1 MRNIRTTKS
10 KIKKGLTLTA
20 IFIGAVFM
28 ASAYSLLSRTIT
40 IAGTANLYSSDR
52 YLWRQ
57 LKSTNPTGLNTSN
70 YDSKKSIFTGS
81 SPNNYISID
90 GIMARIVSV
99 ENDNTIKI
107 VLLDSSLIK
116 AFDELNN
123 RTQLSTYCT
132 DLTKGCNA
140 LIQKN
145 TYTNG
150 EIEGLV
156 ENNSSIYSYLNTIYN
171 SLSNEAKNLIVE
183 HTFYNGAINIESNT
197 TLTEILTQEAAD
209 SYIGYFGLPLLSD
222 FIYVTDSTLD
232 QPIQSKTLD
241 NNYLTNSTDSIKW
254 VANPVYNSSTNV
266 WAINYD
272 KTIKNAEAKTVA
284 DTVNTGED
292 DVNYNYVTTPTA
304 YLKSTVKLV
313 SGTGTQAD
321 PFTIE

>member
-57 LKSTNPTGLNTSN
+57 LKSTNPTGLSTSN
-70 YDSKKSIFTGS
+70 YNSKKSVFTGTT
-81 SPNNYISID
+81 PNNYVSID
-90 GIMARIVSV
+90 GMTWRIISV
-99 ENDNTIKI
+99 EEDNTVKI
-107 VLLDSSLIK
+107 VKLDDDSTK

-156 ENNSSIYSYLNTIYN
+156 ENNSSIYSYLNTLYN
-171 SLSNEAKNLIVE
+171 SLSTEAKDLIVE
-183 HTFYNGAINIESNT
+183 HTFYNGAINIDSNT
-197 TLTEILTQEAAD
+197 TLTDILTQEAAD
-209 SYIGYFGLPLLSD
+209 SYVGYFGLPLLSD
-222 FIYVTDSTLD
+222 FIYATDSTLD

-254 VANPVYNSSTNV
+254 VTNPVHNSTTNV

-272 KTIKNAEAKTVA
+272 KTIKNAEAKSAT
-284 DTVNTGED
+284 DTVSTSGD
-292 DVNYNYVTTPTA
+292 DVNYNYIALPTT

-321 PFTIE
+321 PFIIE